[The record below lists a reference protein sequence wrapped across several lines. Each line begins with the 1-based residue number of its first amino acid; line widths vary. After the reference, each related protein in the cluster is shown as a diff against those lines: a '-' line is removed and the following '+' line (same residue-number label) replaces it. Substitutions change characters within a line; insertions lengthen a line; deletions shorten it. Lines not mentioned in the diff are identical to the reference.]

1 MQVSN
6 MGYEYRNFCLI
17 HSQHLKCKSKELSDF
32 SLPQNETCLS
42 LPLVIDE
49 MRQPPLQVL
58 LQLQFKLIEV
68 KLQLVEGFVALVV
81 ELGEDPSEPKILA

>member
-1 MQVSN
+1 

-17 HSQHLKCKSKELSDF
+17 HPRCSKYKSEELSDF

-58 LQLQFKLIEV
+58 LQRREQLMEV
-68 KLQLVEGFVALVV
+68 EVQLVEGFVELAV
-81 ELGEDPSEPKILA
+81 ELGEDPSEPKILT

>member
-1 MQVSN
+1 M
-6 MGYEYRNFCLI
+6 
-17 HSQHLKCKSKELSDF
+17 DF

-42 LPLVIDE
+42 LPLVIDK

-58 LQLQFKLIEV
+58 LQLQFELIEV
-68 KLQLVEGFVALVV
+68 KLQLVEGSVALAV